1 VKHIRGPQIKTARNM
16 FALPILQP
24 ESEAWFAQNLDD
36 FLAEYDWTVPMAMP
50 LMESV
55 PADESDAWLTRLVN
69 AVAARPA
76 RSIKPF
82 SSCRPGTGT
91 RNRSAPFR

>member
-1 VKHIRGPQIKTARNM
+1 M
-16 FALPILQP
+16 FVLPILQP

-69 AVAARPA
+69 GRRTSRRAR
-76 RSIKPF
+76 
-82 SSCRPGTGT
+82 
-91 RNRSAPFR
+91 